1 MLYFIVLVR
10 EMSMMSLLDDFVIQK
25 AFIFWLF
32 LVL

>member
-10 EMSMMSLLDDFVIQK
+10 EMSMMSLLDDFVVQK

>member
-10 EMSMMSLLDDFVIQK
+10 EMSIMSLLDDFVVQK
-25 AFIFWLF
+25 AFVFWLF

>member
-1 MLYFIVLVR
+1 MLYFIVLVC
-10 EMSMMSLLDDFVIQK
+10 EMSMMSLLDDFVVQK

>member
-10 EMSMMSLLDDFVIQK
+10 EMSMISLLDDFVIQK